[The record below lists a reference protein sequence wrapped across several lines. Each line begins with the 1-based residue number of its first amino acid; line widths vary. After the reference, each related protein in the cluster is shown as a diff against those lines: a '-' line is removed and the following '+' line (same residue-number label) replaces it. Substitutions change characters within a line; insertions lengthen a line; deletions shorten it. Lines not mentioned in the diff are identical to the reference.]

1 MMTIARFPMKSTVLA
16 VALAALSLT
25 ADAAGLGKLTVLSGL
40 GQPLNAELELT
51 ATRDELS
58 TMNARLAPNEA
69 FKQAGI
75 EFAPVLAGIKLNI
88 AKRADGK
95 SYLRL
100 SSDRPINEPFI
111 DLLVQLDW
119 AQGRLIR
126 EYTFLLDPPEAVQ
139 ARQQVAPVTLPESK
153 AAPAAKPSVSRAEPK
168 GAGAATREVSRGDTL
183 GRIADETKPDG
194 ISVDQMLVA
203 LFRAN
208 KGAFIGNNMNR
219 LRAGAILNIP
229 DREAIAAVSPTDAR
243 RVVVAQAADFNAY
256 RRRVAA
262 AAAAA
267 PAPEEGAP
275 QQAAAGKIAPRVE
288 EKAPGAAAEPRDQ
301 LRVSKSEA
309 AKAAQANQAR
319 IASLEEDKVAKEKAL
334 KEASSRVS
342 DLEKNV
348 KELQKLLE
356 LKNQQL
362 AELQKQAA
370 AGVSPAAIEP
380 KKPEAAA
387 VPAEKPAPAGPAM
400 EAKPTAAQPAA
411 APPVPAESK
420 PAVTASEEQKPA
432 AAVAE
437 KPVEVAPKPAE
448 VAQAPVSHPAPET
461 QPAMQEKTVEAPKAA
476 AEAKQPAPPPAEG
489 GGFLAGL
496 LDNPLALYGGGG
508 ALAGLLGLLGYR
520 MLQRRK
526 EDVPAPA
533 TEGKMAAQSV
543 FGATGGQSVDTSAS
557 SIQTDFSHSG
567 MTAIDA
573 DEGVDPVAEA
583 DVYMAY
589 GRDAQAEEILLDAL
603 KNEPT
608 RHAIHVKLME
618 IYAQRKSLKQFEN
631 HASELYAQTGG
642 VGADWEKAAAM
653 GRKLDPANPLYGGKP
668 AAEPVA
674 AATPAVASPVGA
686 AAMAGVAAGG
696 AAALAAGAMG
706 ATDAVAAAGTAGA
719 GEASDRLKDTWAMPG
734 GLSGVGASAEA
745 GAAAVT
751 AASEQ
756 PTTVLKPAAPADIDF
771 NLELPS
777 LEAEPAEQV
786 QSAAAEALDFDLGL
800 DIAEPATGSRASGP
814 ESTVLLEP
822 GVAKK
827 AVAAEMSFEPGQTAA
842 TQAADKAEAFSGTES
857 LVSRNVIDFDLGDA
871 AEPEVAAKAPA
882 PKPDVPVMDLE
893 RTDVAG
899 TLIDFN
905 LDELTASRPSND
917 IAVMDLE
924 RTDVGGN
931 LLDFN
936 FELEDGRLPGDK
948 ESVPTLDLSGINLDL
963 PVPQQ
968 AAPAPADEAAAA
980 MVPEFEA
987 DVSADDIPEVA
998 TKLELAKAYEEMG
1011 DREGARE
1018 LLQEVVSEGT
1028 AGQQQKA
1035 RDMIARLS

>member
-1 MMTIARFPMKSTVLA
+1 MMTIAKFPMKSTVLA

-75 EFAPVLAGIKLNI
+75 EFTPVLAGIKLNI

-100 SSDRPINEPFI
+100 SSERPINEPFI

-126 EYTFLLDPPEAVQ
+126 EYTFLLDPPEAVL
-139 ARQQVAPVTLPESK
+139 ARQQVAPVTPPESK
-153 AAPAAKPSVSRAEPK
+153 AAPAAQPSVSRAEPK
-168 GAGAATREVSRGDTL
+168 SAGAATREVNRGDTL

-194 ISVDQMLVA
+194 ISADQMLVA

-229 DREAIAAVSPTDAR
+229 DREAIAAVSPGDAR

-256 RRRVAA
+256 RRQVAA

-267 PAPEEGAP
+267 PAPEEMAP

-288 EKAPGAAAEPRDQ
+288 DKAPAAAAEPRDQ

-370 AGVSPAAIEP
+370 AGVLPAATEP
-380 KKPEAAA
+380 KKPEGAS

-400 EAKPTAAQPAA
+400 EATPAA
-411 APPVPAESK
+411 VQPETATPVLAGGK
-420 PAVTASEEQKPA
+420 PAVTAPEEQKPA
-432 AAVAE
+432 AAAAE
-437 KPVEVAPKPAE
+437 KPAE
-448 VAQAPVSHPAPET
+448 VAQAPVSQPVPEP
-461 QPAMQEKTVEAPKAA
+461 QPAIQEKKAEAPKPA
-476 AEAKQPAPPPAEG
+476 AEAGQPAAPPAEG

-618 IYAQRKSLKQFEN
+618 IYAQRKTLKQFEN

-674 AATPAVASPVGA
+674 AATPVVASPGGTA
-686 AAMAGVAAGG
+686 AIAGVAAGG
-696 AAALAAGAMG
+696 AAALAAGAI
-706 ATDAVAAAGTAGA
+706 AAADAIAPAGTAGA

-745 GAAAVT
+745 GGAAVT
-751 AASEQ
+751 VASEQ
-756 PTTVLKPAAPADIDF
+756 STIALKPAAPAEMDF

-777 LEAEPAEQV
+777 LEAEPAERV
-786 QSAAAEALDFDLGL
+786 QSAAAEAALDFDLGL
-800 DIAEPATGSRASGP
+800 DIAEAPMAAGTRASGP
-814 ESTVLLEP
+814 ESTVLLDP
-822 GVAKK
+822 GAATKGVAT
-827 AVAAEMSFEPGQTAA
+827 EMSFEPGQTAA

-936 FELEDGRLPGDK
+936 FELEEGKQPGAN

-963 PVPQQ
+963 PASQQ
-968 AAPAPADEAAAA
+968 SAHAPADEAAVT

-987 DVSADDIPEVA
+987 DVAADENPEVA

-1035 RDMIARLS
+1035 RDMIARLA